1 MTIMGYFTTPNW
13 TGRKGR
19 EYCSVAALS
28 EVKDNNSTLE
38 NSSNMEFHSE
48 GEMKRTNVTLNQRW
62 KSDNKG
68 GTGGGSGRV
77 NDYIGEYQR

>member
-1 MTIMGYFTTPNW
+1 MFGHPECNFASLNW

-28 EVKDNNSTLE
+28 EVKDNNSTLD

-62 KSDNKG
+62 KSIKG
-68 GTGGGSGRV
+68 GPDGSANV
-77 NDYIGEYQR
+77 GE